1 VREKITIR
9 NGRVLE
15 SNYTGY
21 EVTRMSD
28 VSNIEIKVVSANDVP
43 LGRRRVVDITQVAD
57 RLSERLAEAVTHG
70 RRGIDPATPRSGG

>member
-1 VREKITIR
+1 MREKITIR

-28 VSNIEIKVVSANDVP
+28 VSNIEVKMVSANDVP
-43 LGRRRVVDITQVAD
+43 LGRHRPSR
-57 RLSERLAEAVTHG
+57 
-70 RRGIDPATPRSGG
+70 